1 MVHADI
7 AMGGDGRSKG
17 WGTVAFA
24 TPSDASAAVELL
36 NGKELEGRTL
46 ACHIDKFV

>member
-7 AMGGDGRSKG
+7 ALGGDGRSKG

-24 TPSDASAAVELL
+24 TPSDANAAVELL
-36 NGKELEGRTL
+36 HGMDLQGRTL
-46 ACHIDKFV
+46 ACHVDK